1 MDPEHPGL
9 GDEED
14 IPGKEYETKHNR
26 RSDERTWYKKN
37 VEEWKEMDKQ
47 SGREEDTATASI
59 GNGDGGGAAAAATR
73 PTGPRREGWWRAGF
87 DATKSELGWREW
99 MDQEHL
105 GLEDEED
112 VSEMEFEAKYNGR
125 LDEWTWFTKN
135 EETWK
140 EMDNRSGREEDT
152 AAAAGGNGGD
162 GAGGKSEAKKK
173 RKQKGGRSK
182 AREKA
187 KR

>member
-1 MDPEHPGL
+1 
-9 GDEED
+9 
-14 IPGKEYETKHNR
+14 
-26 RSDERTWYKKN
+26 
-37 VEEWKEMDKQ
+37 
-47 SGREEDTATASI
+47 
-59 GNGDGGGAAAAATR
+59 
-73 PTGPRREGWWRAGF
+73 
-87 DATKSELGWREW
+87 
-99 MDQEHL
+99 MDQERL